1 MSRREGRRRFG
12 LVFGAAAGGLCAA
25 LMVIVLKV
33 YGTPYNA
40 VWWPVMAIILVAAC
54 AAPRFLARPIEWV
67 LDGYR
72 EE

>member
-1 MSRREGRRRFG
+1 
-12 LVFGAAAGGLCAA
+12 
-25 LMVIVLKV
+25 
-33 YGTPYNA
+33 
-40 VWWPVMAIILVAAC
+40 MAIILVAAC